1 MSDDS
6 PAAGSGWTIPVRDLL
21 TLPELGLRVLA
32 GVAGLDRE
40 VSWAHVSEMVD
51 PTEFLRGGELLLL
64 IGVSLP
70 AGEQAQHTYV
80 DRLAAAGVAAI
91 GFGVGVHWDEVPLA
105 LVVAAERVGLP
116 LLEVPRA
123 TPFLAI
129 TRAVAQAINRREL
142 AASDYLMHAQRSLTA
157 AAVGR
162 GGLAAVLD
170 EVRRLTGGWG
180 LLLNRGGAVLA
191 SSPPDAVEHR
201 AALRADLA
209 RLRDAPGAASL
220 VARVG
225 TGGGAGTGNGTGN
238 STGNSTGNG
247 TGTGTGGGTDPGAD
261 AEVWVQSLTAGTE
274 VLGYL
279 AVGRSARLTALER
292 QVVNAAVPLCTL
304 SLDRSRVVGQ
314 GSRRLQAGVLR
325 LLLAGQGA
333 LVAPVA
339 DELWN
344 GLPVEP
350 VRALECRAGRFA
362 LVAARERL
370 VADRQLAA
378 ARVLYAEL
386 DDALVCLVS
395 AEGGDADR
403 LLRVLRGIDGL
414 RIGVS
419 DPAGYAELAAA
430 RAQAQ
435 RASSYG
441 TGSDTEVTWFRDVP
455 RLGLLELLP
464 PDTAAEFAA
473 ALLRPLRPDAGAES
487 AARRGDLLRS
497 LKVWL
502 AHHGQWDPAASELG
516 VHRHTLR
523 NRMQKV
529 ERLLGRE
536 LDAPD
541 LRAELWLA
549 LRLDERQPGSTGRT
563 GDPSGGIGHSAQV

>member
-1 MSDDS
+1 MSDSS
-6 PAAGSGWTIPVRDLL
+6 PAPGSGWTIPVRDLL
-21 TLPELGLRVLA
+21 TLPELRLRVVA
-32 GVAGLDRE
+32 GAVGLDRE

-80 DRLAAAGVAAI
+80 DRLADAGVAAI
-91 GFGVGVHWDEVPLA
+91 GFGVGVHWDEVPPA
-105 LVVAAERVGLP
+105 LIAAADRVGLP
-116 LLEVPRA
+116 LLVVPRA
-123 TPFLAI
+123 VPFLAI

-142 AASDYLMHAQRSLTA
+142 AANEYLMHAQRGLTA

-170 EVRRLTGGWG
+170 EVRRLIGGWG

-191 SSPPDAVEHR
+191 SSPAEAAGNR
-201 AALRADLA
+201 ATLRADLA

-220 VARVG
+220 VARDG
-225 TGGGAGTGNGTGN
+225 DT
-238 STGNSTGNG
+238 
-247 TGTGTGGGTDPGAD
+247 
-261 AEVWVQSLTAGTE
+261 EIWVQSLTAGTE

-279 AVGRSARLTALER
+279 AIGRAARLTATER

-314 GSRRLQAGVLR
+314 GSRRLQASVLR
-325 LLLAGQGA
+325 LLLAGQSN
-333 LVAPVA
+333 LVDSVA

-344 GLPVEP
+344 GLPAEP
-350 VRALECRAGRFA
+350 VLALECRAGRFA

-378 ARVLYAEL
+378 ARVLYGEL

-395 AEGGDADR
+395 RGDAER

-419 DPAGYAELAAA
+419 EPSGYAELARA
-430 RAQAQ
+430 RGQAQ
-435 RASSYG
+435 RAASYG
-441 TGSDTEVTWFRDVP
+441 TGSDTRVTWFRDVP
-455 RLGLLELLP
+455 QLGLLELLP
-464 PDTAAEFAA
+464 ADTAAEFAT
-473 ALLRPLRPDAGAES
+473 ALLRPLRADAEAAS
-487 AARRGDLLRS
+487 AATAARRGDLLRS
-497 LKVWL
+497 LRVWL

-523 NRMQKV
+523 NRMHKV

-536 LDAPD
+536 LDSPD

-549 LRLDERQPGSTGRT
+549 LRLEERERRSIGRT
-563 GDPSGGIGHSAQV
+563 GDPSGGIGQSAQA

>member
-1 MSDDS
+1 MSDSS
-6 PAAGSGWTIPVRDLL
+6 PAPGSGWTIPVRDLL
-21 TLPELGLRVLA
+21 TLPELRLRVVA
-32 GVAGLDRE
+32 GAVGLDRE

-80 DRLAAAGVAAI
+80 DRLADAGVAAI
-91 GFGVGVHWDEVPLA
+91 GFGVGVHWDEVPPA
-105 LVVAAERVGLP
+105 LIVAADRVGLP
-116 LLEVPRA
+116 LLLVPRA
-123 TPFLAI
+123 VPFLAI

-142 AASDYLMHAQRSLTA
+142 AANEYLMHAQRGLTA

-170 EVRRLTGGWG
+170 EVRRLIGGWG

-191 SSPPDAVEHR
+191 SSPAEAAGNR
-201 AALRADLA
+201 ATLRADLA

-220 VARVG
+220 VARDG
-225 TGGGAGTGNGTGN
+225 DT
-238 STGNSTGNG
+238 
-247 TGTGTGGGTDPGAD
+247 
-261 AEVWVQSLTAGTE
+261 EIWVQSLTAGTE

-279 AVGRSARLTALER
+279 AIGRAARLTATER

-314 GSRRLQAGVLR
+314 GSRRLQASVLR
-325 LLLAGQGA
+325 LLLAGQSN
-333 LVAPVA
+333 LVDSVA

-344 GLPVEP
+344 GLPAEP
-350 VRALECRAGRFA
+350 VLALECRAGRFA

-378 ARVLYAEL
+378 ARVLYGEL

-395 AEGGDADR
+395 RGDAER

-419 DPAGYAELAAA
+419 EPSGYAELARA
-430 RAQAQ
+430 RGQAQ
-435 RASSYG
+435 RAASYG
-441 TGSDTEVTWFRDVP
+441 TGSDTRVTWFRDVP
-455 RLGLLELLP
+455 QLGLLELLP
-464 PDTAAEFAA
+464 ADTAAEFAT
-473 ALLRPLRPDAGAES
+473 ALLRPLRADAEAAS
-487 AARRGDLLRS
+487 AATAARRGDLLRS
-497 LKVWL
+497 LRVWL
-502 AHHGQWDPAASELG
+502 AHHGQWDPAATELG

-536 LDAPD
+536 LDSPD

-549 LRLDERQPGSTGRT
+549 LRLEERERRSIGRT
-563 GDPSGGIGHSAQV
+563 GDPSGGIGQSAQA

>member
-1 MSDDS
+1 MSDGS
-6 PAAGSGWTIPVRDLL
+6 LAAGSGWTIPVRDLL

-32 GVAGLDRE
+32 GAAGLDRE

-80 DRLAAAGVAAI
+80 DRLAEAGVAAI
-91 GFGVGVHWDEVPLA
+91 GFGVGVAWDEVPPA

-123 TPFLAI
+123 IPFLAI

-142 AASDYLMHAQRSLTA
+142 AANDYLMHAQRSLTA

-191 SSPPDAVEHR
+191 SSPPDAAEHR
-201 AALRADLA
+201 ATLRADLA

-225 TGGGAGTGNGTGN
+225 
-238 STGNSTGNG
+238 
-247 TGTGTGGGTDPGAD
+247 D
-261 AEVWVQSLTAGTE
+261 AEVWVQSLTVGTE

-279 AVGRSARLTALER
+279 AVGRAARLTALER

-344 GLPVEP
+344 GLPAEP
-350 VRALECRAGRFA
+350 VLALECRAGRFA

-378 ARVLYAEL
+378 ARVLYGEL

-395 AEGGDADR
+395 AEGGDAER
-403 LLRVLRGIDGL
+403 LLRVLRGIEGL

-419 DPAGYAELAAA
+419 DPAGYAELAGA
-430 RAQAQ
+430 RGQAQ
-435 RASSYG
+435 RAASYG
-441 TGSDTEVTWFRDVP
+441 TGSDTRVTWFREVP

-473 ALLRPLRPDAGAES
+473 ALLRPLRADAEPG

-563 GDPSGGIGHSAQV
+563 GDPSGGIGHSAQA

>member
-1 MSDDS
+1 MSDGA
-6 PAAGSGWTIPVRDLL
+6 PAAGSGWTIPVQDLL

-32 GVAGLDRE
+32 GAAGLDRE

-91 GFGVGVHWDEVPLA
+91 GFGVGVTWDEVPPA
-105 LVVAAERVGLP
+105 LVAAAERVGLP

-142 AASDYLMHAQRSLTA
+142 AANDYLMHAQRSLTA

-191 SSPPDAVEHR
+191 SSPPEAAEHR
-201 AALRADLA
+201 ATLRADLA

-220 VARVG
+220 VARVDTS
-225 TGGGAGTGNGTGN
+225 TGG
-238 STGNSTGNG
+238 
-247 TGTGTGGGTDPGAD
+247 D

-279 AVGRSARLTALER
+279 AVGRAERLTALER

-325 LLLAGQGA
+325 LLLAGQGE
-333 LVAPVA
+333 LVGPVA

-344 GLPVEP
+344 GLPAEP

-378 ARVLYAEL
+378 ARVLYGEL

-403 LLRVLRGIDGL
+403 LVRVLRGVEGL

-430 RAQAQ
+430 RGQAQ
-435 RASSYG
+435 RAASYG
-441 TGSDTEVTWFRDVP
+441 TGSDTRVTWFREVP

-464 PDTAAEFAA
+464 PDTAAEFAS
-473 ALLRPLRPDAGAES
+473 ALLRPLRADAGSEP

-549 LRLDERQPGSTGRT
+549 LRLDERAPRSTGRT
-563 GDPSGGIGHSAQV
+563 GQPPTGIGHSAQA

>member
-1 MSDDS
+1 MSDSS
-6 PAAGSGWTIPVRDLL
+6 PAPGSGWTIPVRDLL
-21 TLPELGLRVLA
+21 TLPELRLRVVA
-32 GVAGLDRE
+32 GAVGLDRE

-91 GFGVGVHWDEVPLA
+91 GFGVGVHWDEVPPA
-105 LVVAAERVGLP
+105 LIAAADRVGLP
-116 LLEVPRA
+116 LLVVPRA
-123 TPFLAI
+123 VPFLAI

-142 AASDYLMHAQRSLTA
+142 AANEYLMHAQRGLTA

-170 EVRRLTGGWG
+170 EVRRLIGGWG

-191 SSPPDAVEHR
+191 SSPAEAAGNR
-201 AALRADLA
+201 ATLRADLA

-220 VARVG
+220 VARDG
-225 TGGGAGTGNGTGN
+225 DT
-238 STGNSTGNG
+238 
-247 TGTGTGGGTDPGAD
+247 
-261 AEVWVQSLTAGTE
+261 EIWVQSLTAGTE

-279 AVGRSARLTALER
+279 AIGRAARLTATER

-314 GSRRLQAGVLR
+314 GSRRLQASVLR
-325 LLLAGQGA
+325 LLLAGQSN
-333 LVAPVA
+333 LVDSVA

-344 GLPVEP
+344 GLPAEP
-350 VRALECRAGRFA
+350 VLALECRAGRFA

-378 ARVLYAEL
+378 ARVLYGEL

-395 AEGGDADR
+395 RGDAER
-403 LLRVLRGIDGL
+403 LLRVLRGTDGL

-419 DPAGYAELAAA
+419 EPSGYAELARA
-430 RAQAQ
+430 RGQAQ
-435 RASSYG
+435 RAASYG
-441 TGSDTEVTWFRDVP
+441 TGSDTRVTWFRDVP
-455 RLGLLELLP
+455 QLGLLELLP
-464 PDTAAEFAA
+464 ADTAAEFAT
-473 ALLRPLRPDAGAES
+473 ALLRPLRADAEAAS
-487 AARRGDLLRS
+487 AATAARRGDLLRS
-497 LKVWL
+497 LRVWL

-536 LDAPD
+536 LDSPD

-549 LRLDERQPGSTGRT
+549 LRLEERERRSTGRT
-563 GDPSGGIGHSAQV
+563 GDTSGGIGQSAQA

>member
-1 MSDDS
+1 MRPGRGGEGMSDDS

-32 GVAGLDRE
+32 GTAELDRE

-80 DRLAAAGVAAI
+80 DRLADAGVAAI
-91 GFGVGVHWDEVPLA
+91 GFGVGVHWDEVPPA
-105 LVVAAERVGLP
+105 LIAAADRVGLP
-116 LLEVPRA
+116 LLVVPRA
-123 TPFLAI
+123 VPFLAI

-142 AASDYLMHAQRSLTA
+142 AANEYLMHAQRGLTA

-170 EVRRLTGGWG
+170 EVRRLIGGWG

-191 SSPPDAVEHR
+191 SSPAEAAGNR
-201 AALRADLA
+201 ATLRADLA

-220 VARVG
+220 VARDG
-225 TGGGAGTGNGTGN
+225 DT
-238 STGNSTGNG
+238 
-247 TGTGTGGGTDPGAD
+247 
-261 AEVWVQSLTAGTE
+261 EIWVQSLTAGTE

-279 AVGRSARLTALER
+279 AIGRAARLTATER

-314 GSRRLQAGVLR
+314 GSRRLQASVLR
-325 LLLAGQGA
+325 LLLAGQSN
-333 LVAPVA
+333 LVESVA
-339 DELWN
+339 GELWN
-344 GLPVEP
+344 GLPAEQVI
-350 VRALECRAGRFA
+350 VWECRASRFA

-378 ARVLYAEL
+378 ARVLYGEL
-386 DDALVCLVS
+386 DDELVGVVS
-395 AEGGDADR
+395 AEFRGGVPVGELER
-403 LLRVLRGIDGL
+403 LLRALRGVDGL
-414 RIGVS
+414 RIGLS
-419 DPAGYAELAAA
+419 EPAGYGELAVARGQARRAA
-430 RAQAQ
+430 E
-435 RASSYG
+435 YG
-441 TGSDTEVTWFRDVP
+441 TGSDTRVTWFREIP

-464 PDTAAEFAA
+464 PERAAEFAA
-473 ALLRPLRPDAGAES
+473 SVLRPLRAEASAGAPG
-487 AARRGDLLRS
+487 RRAELLRS
-497 LKVWL
+497 LRVWL
-502 AHHGQWDPAASELG
+502 AHHGQWDPAAGELG

-523 NRMQKV
+523 NRMQRV
-529 ERLLGRE
+529 EQLLGRE
-536 LDAPD
+536 LDSPD

-549 LRLDERQPGSTGRT
+549 LRLDERRAG
-563 GDPSGGIGHSAQV
+563 VN

>member
-1 MSDDS
+1 MSDSS
-6 PAAGSGWTIPVRDLL
+6 PAPGSGWTIPVRDLL
-21 TLPELGLRVLA
+21 TLPELRLRVVA
-32 GVAGLDRE
+32 GAVGLDRE

-80 DRLAAAGVAAI
+80 DRLADAGVAAI
-91 GFGVGVHWDEVPLA
+91 GFGVGVHWDEVPPA
-105 LVVAAERVGLP
+105 LIAAADRVGLP
-116 LLEVPRA
+116 LLVVPRA
-123 TPFLAI
+123 VPFLAI

-142 AASDYLMHAQRSLTA
+142 AANEYLMHAQRGLTA

-170 EVRRLTGGWG
+170 EVRRLIGGWG

-191 SSPPDAVEHR
+191 SSPAEAAGNR
-201 AALRADLA
+201 ATLRADLA

-220 VARVG
+220 VARDG
-225 TGGGAGTGNGTGN
+225 DT
-238 STGNSTGNG
+238 
-247 TGTGTGGGTDPGAD
+247 
-261 AEVWVQSLTAGTE
+261 EIWVQSLTAGTE

-279 AVGRSARLTALER
+279 AIGRAARLTATER

-314 GSRRLQAGVLR
+314 GSRRLQASVLR
-325 LLLAGQGA
+325 LLLAGQSN
-333 LVAPVA
+333 LVDSVA

-344 GLPVEP
+344 GLPAEP
-350 VRALECRAGRFA
+350 VLALECRAGRFA

-378 ARVLYAEL
+378 ARVLYGEL
-386 DDALVCLVS
+386 DDALVCLIS
-395 AEGGDADR
+395 RGDAER

-419 DPAGYAELAAA
+419 EPSGYAELARA
-430 RAQAQ
+430 RGQAQ
-435 RASSYG
+435 RAASYG
-441 TGSDTEVTWFRDVP
+441 TGSDTRVTWFRDVP
-455 RLGLLELLP
+455 QLGLLELLP
-464 PDTAAEFAA
+464 ADTAAEFAT
-473 ALLRPLRPDAGAES
+473 ALLRPLRADAEAAS
-487 AARRGDLLRS
+487 AATAARRGDLLRS
-497 LKVWL
+497 LRVWL

-536 LDAPD
+536 LDSPD

-549 LRLDERQPGSTGRT
+549 LRLEERERRSIGRT
-563 GDPSGGIGHSAQV
+563 GDPSGGIGQSAQA

>member
-1 MSDDS
+1 MSDS
-6 PAAGSGWTIPVRDLL
+6 PPAPGSGWTIPVRDLL
-21 TLPELGLRVLA
+21 TLPELRLRVVA
-32 GVAGLDRE
+32 GAVGLDRE

-80 DRLAAAGVAAI
+80 DRLADAGVAAI
-91 GFGVGVHWDEVPLA
+91 GFGVGVHWDEVPPA
-105 LVVAAERVGLP
+105 LIAAADRVGLP
-116 LLEVPRA
+116 LLVVPRA
-123 TPFLAI
+123 VPFLAI

-142 AASDYLMHAQRSLTA
+142 AANEYLMHAQRGLTA

-170 EVRRLTGGWG
+170 EVRRLIGGWG

-191 SSPPDAVEHR
+191 SSPAEAAGNR
-201 AALRADLA
+201 ATLRADLA

-220 VARVG
+220 VARDG
-225 TGGGAGTGNGTGN
+225 DT
-238 STGNSTGNG
+238 
-247 TGTGTGGGTDPGAD
+247 
-261 AEVWVQSLTAGTE
+261 EIWVQSLTAGTE

-279 AVGRSARLTALER
+279 AIGRAARLTATER

-314 GSRRLQAGVLR
+314 GSRRLQASVLR
-325 LLLAGQGA
+325 LLLAGQSN
-333 LVAPVA
+333 LVDSVA

-344 GLPVEP
+344 GLPAEP
-350 VRALECRAGRFA
+350 VLALECRAGRFA

-378 ARVLYAEL
+378 ARVLYGEL

-395 AEGGDADR
+395 RGDAER

-419 DPAGYAELAAA
+419 EPSGYAELARA
-430 RAQAQ
+430 RGQAQ
-435 RASSYG
+435 RAASYG
-441 TGSDTEVTWFRDVP
+441 TGSDTRVTWFRDVP
-455 RLGLLELLP
+455 QLGLLELLP
-464 PDTAAEFAA
+464 ADTAAEFAT
-473 ALLRPLRPDAGAES
+473 ALLRPLRADAEAAS
-487 AARRGDLLRS
+487 AATAARRGDLLRS
-497 LKVWL
+497 LRVWL

-536 LDAPD
+536 LDSPD

-549 LRLDERQPGSTGRT
+549 LRLEERERRSTGRT
-563 GDPSGGIGHSAQV
+563 GDTSGGIGQSAQA

>member
-32 GVAGLDRE
+32 GTAELDRE

-91 GFGVGVHWDEVPLA
+91 GFGVGVTWDEVPPA

-142 AASDYLMHAQRSLTA
+142 AANDYLMHAQRSLTA

-191 SSPPDAVEHR
+191 SSPPEAAEHR
-201 AALRADLA
+201 ATLRADLA

-220 VARVG
+220 VARVN
-225 TGGGAGTGNGTGN
+225 TGSGGAGTGSGA
-238 STGNSTGNG
+238 
-247 TGTGTGGGTDPGAD
+247 GTGGD

-279 AVGRSARLTALER
+279 AVGRAERLTALER

-304 SLDRSRVVGQ
+304 SLDRSRVVGR

-325 LLLAGQGA
+325 LLLAGQGE
-333 LVAPVA
+333 LVGPVA

-344 GLPVEP
+344 GLPAEP
-350 VRALECRAGRFA
+350 VLALECRAGRFA

-378 ARVLYAEL
+378 ARVLYGEL

-403 LLRVLRGIDGL
+403 LLRVLRGVEGL

-419 DPAGYAELAAA
+419 DPAGYPELAGA
-430 RAQAQ
+430 RGQAQ
-435 RASSYG
+435 RAASYG
-441 TGSDTEVTWFRDVP
+441 TGSDTRVTWFREVP
-455 RLGLLELLP
+455 RLGLLDLLP
-464 PDTAAEFAA
+464 PDTAAEFAS
-473 ALLRPLRPDAGAES
+473 ALLRPLRVDAEPGSGAG

-549 LRLDERQPGSTGRT
+549 LRLDERAPRSTGRS
-563 GDPSGGIGHSAQV
+563 GQPPGGIGHSAQA

>member
-1 MSDDS
+1 MSDS
-6 PAAGSGWTIPVRDLL
+6 PPAPGSGWTIPVRDLL
-21 TLPELGLRVLA
+21 TLPELRLRVVA
-32 GVAGLDRE
+32 GAVGLDRE

-91 GFGVGVHWDEVPLA
+91 GFGVGVHWDDVPPA
-105 LVVAAERVGLP
+105 LIAAADRVGLP
-116 LLEVPRA
+116 LLVVPRA
-123 TPFLAI
+123 VPFLAI

-142 AASDYLMHAQRSLTA
+142 AANEYLMHAQRALTA

-170 EVRRLTGGWG
+170 EVRRLIGGWG

-191 SSPPDAVEHR
+191 SSPAEAAGNR
-201 AALRADLA
+201 ATLRADLA

-220 VARVG
+220 VARDG
-225 TGGGAGTGNGTGN
+225 DT
-238 STGNSTGNG
+238 
-247 TGTGTGGGTDPGAD
+247 
-261 AEVWVQSLTAGTE
+261 EIWVQSLTAGTE

-279 AVGRSARLTALER
+279 AIGRAARLTATER

-314 GSRRLQAGVLR
+314 GSRRLQASVLR
-325 LLLAGQGA
+325 LLLAGQSN
-333 LVAPVA
+333 LVDSVA

-344 GLPVEP
+344 GLPAEP
-350 VRALECRAGRFA
+350 VLALECRAGRFA

-378 ARVLYAEL
+378 ARVLYGEL

-395 AEGGDADR
+395 RGDAER

-419 DPAGYAELAAA
+419 EPSGYTELARA
-430 RAQAQ
+430 RGQAQ
-435 RASSYG
+435 RAASYG
-441 TGSDTEVTWFRDVP
+441 TGSDTRVTWFRDVP

-464 PDTAAEFAA
+464 ADTAAEFTT
-473 ALLRPLRPDAGAES
+473 ALLRPLRVDAEGATTAT
-487 AARRGDLLRS
+487 AARRGDLVRS
-497 LKVWL
+497 LRVWL
-502 AHHGQWDPAASELG
+502 AHHGQWDPAAAELG

-536 LDAPD
+536 LDSPD

-549 LRLDERQPGSTGRT
+549 LRLEERERRSTGRT
-563 GDPSGGIGHSAQV
+563 GDLSGGIGQSAQA

>member
-1 MSDDS
+1 MSDSS
-6 PAAGSGWTIPVRDLL
+6 PAPGSGWTIPVRDLL
-21 TLPELGLRVLA
+21 TLPELRLRVVA
-32 GVAGLDRE
+32 GAVGLDRE

-80 DRLAAAGVAAI
+80 DRLADAGVAAI
-91 GFGVGVHWDEVPLA
+91 GFGVGVHWDEVPPA
-105 LVVAAERVGLP
+105 LIAAADRVGLP
-116 LLEVPRA
+116 LLVVPRA
-123 TPFLAI
+123 VPFLAI

-142 AASDYLMHAQRSLTA
+142 AANEYLMHAQRGLTA

-170 EVRRLTGGWG
+170 EVRRLIGGWG

-191 SSPPDAVEHR
+191 SSPAEAAGNR
-201 AALRADLA
+201 ATLRADLA

-220 VARVG
+220 VARDG
-225 TGGGAGTGNGTGN
+225 DT
-238 STGNSTGNG
+238 
-247 TGTGTGGGTDPGAD
+247 
-261 AEVWVQSLTAGTE
+261 EIWVQSLTAGTE

-279 AVGRSARLTALER
+279 AIGRAARLTATER

-314 GSRRLQAGVLR
+314 GSRRLQASVLR
-325 LLLAGQGA
+325 LLLAGQSN
-333 LVAPVA
+333 LVDSVA

-344 GLPVEP
+344 GLPAEP
-350 VRALECRAGRFA
+350 VLALECRAGRFA

-378 ARVLYAEL
+378 ARVLYGEL

-395 AEGGDADR
+395 RGDAER

-419 DPAGYAELAAA
+419 EPSGYAELARA
-430 RAQAQ
+430 RGQAQ
-435 RASSYG
+435 RAASYG
-441 TGSDTEVTWFRDVP
+441 TGSDTRVTWFRDVP
-455 RLGLLELLP
+455 QLGLLELLP
-464 PDTAAEFAA
+464 ADTAAEFAT
-473 ALLRPLRPDAGAES
+473 ALLRPLRADAEAAS
-487 AARRGDLLRS
+487 AATAARRGDLLRS
-497 LKVWL
+497 LRVWL

-536 LDAPD
+536 LDSPD

-549 LRLDERQPGSTGRT
+549 LRLEERERRSIGRT
-563 GDPSGGIGHSAQV
+563 GDPSGGIGQSAQA

>member
-1 MSDDS
+1 MSDGP
-6 PAAGSGWTIPVRDLL
+6 PASGGGWTIPVRDLL

-32 GVAGLDRE
+32 GAAGLDRE

-142 AASDYLMHAQRSLTA
+142 AANDYLMHAQRSLTA

-191 SSPPDAVEHR
+191 SSPPDAAEHR
-201 AALRADLA
+201 TTLRADLA

-225 TGGGAGTGNGTGN
+225 TGADT
-238 STGNSTGNG
+238 
-247 TGTGTGGGTDPGAD
+247 D
-261 AEVWVQSLTAGTE
+261 AEVWVQSLTVGTE

-279 AVGRSARLTALER
+279 AVGRAERLTALER

-333 LVAPVA
+333 LVSPVA

-350 VRALECRAGRFA
+350 VLVLECRAGRFA

-378 ARVLYAEL
+378 ARVLYGEL

-395 AEGGDADR
+395 AEGGDAER
-403 LLRVLRGIDGL
+403 LLRVLRGVEGL

-419 DPAGYAELAAA
+419 DPTGYVELAGA
-430 RAQAQ
+430 RGQAQ
-435 RASSYG
+435 RAASYG
-441 TGSDTEVTWFRDVP
+441 TGSDTRVTWFREVP

-464 PDTAAEFAA
+464 PDTAAEFAST
-473 ALLRPLRPDAGAES
+473 LLRPLRADAGGES

-502 AHHGQWDPAASELG
+502 AHHGQWDPAATELG

-549 LRLDERQPGSTGRT
+549 LRLDERQAGSTGRT

>member
-1 MSDDS
+1 MSDSS
-6 PAAGSGWTIPVRDLL
+6 PAPGSGWTIPVRDLL
-21 TLPELGLRVLA
+21 TLPELRLRVVA
-32 GVAGLDRE
+32 GAVGLDRE

-80 DRLAAAGVAAI
+80 DRLADAGVAAI
-91 GFGVGVHWDEVPLA
+91 GFGVGVHWDEVPPA
-105 LVVAAERVGLP
+105 LIAAADRVGLP
-116 LLEVPRA
+116 LLVVPRA
-123 TPFLAI
+123 VPFLAI

-142 AASDYLMHAQRSLTA
+142 AANEYLMHAQRGLTA

-170 EVRRLTGGWG
+170 EVRRLIGGWG

-191 SSPPDAVEHR
+191 SSPAEAAGNR
-201 AALRADLA
+201 ATLRADLA

-220 VARVG
+220 VARDG
-225 TGGGAGTGNGTGN
+225 DT
-238 STGNSTGNG
+238 
-247 TGTGTGGGTDPGAD
+247 
-261 AEVWVQSLTAGTE
+261 EIWVQSLTAGTE

-279 AVGRSARLTALER
+279 AIGRAARLTATER

-314 GSRRLQAGVLR
+314 GSRRLQASVLR
-325 LLLAGQGA
+325 LLLAGQSN
-333 LVAPVA
+333 LVDSVA

-344 GLPVEP
+344 GLPAEP
-350 VRALECRAGRFA
+350 VLALECRAGRFA

-378 ARVLYAEL
+378 ARVLYGEL

-395 AEGGDADR
+395 RGDAER

-419 DPAGYAELAAA
+419 EPSGYAELARA
-430 RAQAQ
+430 RGQAQ
-435 RASSYG
+435 RAASYG
-441 TGSDTEVTWFRDVP
+441 TGSDTRVTWFRDVP
-455 RLGLLELLP
+455 QLGLLELLP
-464 PDTAAEFAA
+464 ADTAAEFAT
-473 ALLRPLRPDAGAES
+473 ALLRPLRADAEAAS
-487 AARRGDLLRS
+487 AATAARRGDLLRS
-497 LKVWL
+497 LRVWL

-523 NRMQKV
+523 NRMHKV

-536 LDAPD
+536 LDSPD

-549 LRLDERQPGSTGRT
+549 LRLEERERRSTGRT
-563 GDPSGGIGHSAQV
+563 GDTSGGIGQSAQA

>member
-1 MSDDS
+1 MSDS
-6 PAAGSGWTIPVRDLL
+6 PPAPGSGWTIPVRDLL
-21 TLPELGLRVLA
+21 TLPELRLRVVA
-32 GVAGLDRE
+32 GAVGLDRE

-80 DRLAAAGVAAI
+80 DRLADAGVAAI
-91 GFGVGVHWDEVPLA
+91 GFGVGVHWDEVPPA
-105 LVVAAERVGLP
+105 LIAAADRVGLP
-116 LLEVPRA
+116 LLVVPRA
-123 TPFLAI
+123 VPFLAI

-142 AASDYLMHAQRSLTA
+142 AANEYLMHAQRGLTA

-170 EVRRLTGGWG
+170 EVRRLIGGWG

-191 SSPPDAVEHR
+191 SSPAE
-201 AALRADLA
+201 AAGNQATLRADLA

-220 VARVG
+220 VARDG
-225 TGGGAGTGNGTGN
+225 DT
-238 STGNSTGNG
+238 
-247 TGTGTGGGTDPGAD
+247 
-261 AEVWVQSLTAGTE
+261 EIWVQSLTAGTE

-279 AVGRSARLTALER
+279 AIGRAARLTATER

-314 GSRRLQAGVLR
+314 GSRRLQASVLR
-325 LLLAGQGA
+325 LLLAGQSN
-333 LVAPVA
+333 LVDSVA

-344 GLPVEP
+344 GLPAEP
-350 VRALECRAGRFA
+350 VLALECRAGRFA

-378 ARVLYAEL
+378 ARVLYGEL

-395 AEGGDADR
+395 RGDAER

-419 DPAGYAELAAA
+419 EPSGYAELARA
-430 RAQAQ
+430 RGQAQ
-435 RASSYG
+435 RAASYG
-441 TGSDTEVTWFRDVP
+441 TGSDTRVTWFRDVP
-455 RLGLLELLP
+455 QLGLLELLP
-464 PDTAAEFAA
+464 ADTAAEFAT
-473 ALLRPLRPDAGAES
+473 ALLRPLRADAEAAS
-487 AARRGDLLRS
+487 AATAARRGDLLRS
-497 LKVWL
+497 LRVWL

-523 NRMQKV
+523 NRMHKV

-536 LDAPD
+536 LDSPD

-549 LRLDERQPGSTGRT
+549 LRLEERERRSTGRT
-563 GDPSGGIGHSAQV
+563 GDTSGGIGQSAQA

>member
-1 MSDDS
+1 MSDGS
-6 PAAGSGWTIPVRDLL
+6 PAAGSGWTIPIRDLL

-91 GFGVGVHWDEVPLA
+91 GFGIGVTWDEVPPA
-105 LVVAAERVGLP
+105 LVAAAERVGLP

-142 AASDYLMHAQRSLTA
+142 AANDYLMHAQRSLTT

-225 TGGGAGTGNGTGN
+225 AGAGD
-238 STGNSTGNG
+238 
-247 TGTGTGGGTDPGAD
+247 GTDPGAD

-279 AVGRSARLTALER
+279 AVGRAARLTALER

-395 AEGGDADR
+395 ADGGDADR
-403 LLRVLRGIDGL
+403 LLRVLRGIEGL

-419 DPAGYAELAAA
+419 DPVGYAELAAA
-430 RAQAQ
+430 RGQAQ
-435 RASSYG
+435 RAASYG
-441 TGSDTEVTWFRDVP
+441 TGSDTRVTWFRDVP

-473 ALLRPLRPDAGAES
+473 ALLRPLRADGGAES

-549 LRLDERQPGSTGRT
+549 LRLDERGHGSIGRT
-563 GDPSGGIGHSAQV
+563 GDPSGGIGHSAQA

>member
-32 GVAGLDRE
+32 GTAELDRE

-91 GFGVGVHWDEVPLA
+91 GFGVGVTWDEVPPA

-142 AASDYLMHAQRSLTA
+142 AANDYLMHAQRSLTA

-225 TGGGAGTGNGTGN
+225 TGNGTGD
-238 STGNSTGNG
+238 G
-247 TGTGTGGGTDPGAD
+247 TGDGTDPGAD

-279 AVGRSARLTALER
+279 AVGRAARLTALER

-395 AEGGDADR
+395 ADGGDADR
-403 LLRVLRGIDGL
+403 LLLVLRGIDGL

-430 RAQAQ
+430 RGQAQ
-435 RASSYG
+435 RAASYG
-441 TGSDTEVTWFRDVP
+441 TGSDTRVTWFHDVP

-473 ALLRPLRPDAGAES
+473 ALLRPLRADAGAES

-549 LRLDERQPGSTGRT
+549 LRLDERGHGSIGRT
-563 GDPSGGIGHSAQV
+563 GDSSGGIGHSAQA

>member
-1 MSDDS
+1 MSDSS
-6 PAAGSGWTIPVRDLL
+6 PAPGSGWTIPVRDLL
-21 TLPELGLRVLA
+21 TLPELRLRVVA
-32 GVAGLDRE
+32 GAVGLDRE

-91 GFGVGVHWDEVPLA
+91 GFGVGVHWDEVPPA
-105 LVVAAERVGLP
+105 LIAAADRVGLP
-116 LLEVPRA
+116 LLVVPRA
-123 TPFLAI
+123 VPFLAI

-142 AASDYLMHAQRSLTA
+142 AANEYLMHAQRGLTA

-170 EVRRLTGGWG
+170 EVRRLIGGWG

-191 SSPPDAVEHR
+191 SSPAEAAGNR
-201 AALRADLA
+201 ATLRADVA

-220 VARVG
+220 VARDG
-225 TGGGAGTGNGTGN
+225 DT
-238 STGNSTGNG
+238 
-247 TGTGTGGGTDPGAD
+247 
-261 AEVWVQSLTAGTE
+261 EIWVQSLTAGTE

-279 AVGRSARLTALER
+279 AIGRAARLTATER

-314 GSRRLQAGVLR
+314 GSRRLQASVLR
-325 LLLAGQGA
+325 LLLAGQSN
-333 LVAPVA
+333 LVDSVA

-344 GLPVEP
+344 GLPAEP
-350 VRALECRAGRFA
+350 VLALECRAGRFA

-378 ARVLYAEL
+378 ARVLYGEL

-395 AEGGDADR
+395 RGDAER

-419 DPAGYAELAAA
+419 EPSGYAELARA
-430 RAQAQ
+430 RGQAQ
-435 RASSYG
+435 RAASYG
-441 TGSDTEVTWFRDVP
+441 TGSDTRVTWFRDVP
-455 RLGLLELLP
+455 QLGLLELLP
-464 PDTAAEFAA
+464 ADTAAEFAT
-473 ALLRPLRPDAGAES
+473 ALLRPLRADAEAAS
-487 AARRGDLLRS
+487 AATAARRGDLLRS
-497 LKVWL
+497 LRVWL

-536 LDAPD
+536 LDSPD

-549 LRLDERQPGSTGRT
+549 LRLEERERRSTGRT
-563 GDPSGGIGHSAQV
+563 GDPSGGIGQSAQA

>member
-1 MSDDS
+1 MSDS
-6 PAAGSGWTIPVRDLL
+6 PPAPGSGWTIPVRDLL
-21 TLPELGLRVLA
+21 TLPELRLRVVA
-32 GVAGLDRE
+32 GAVGLDRE

-80 DRLAAAGVAAI
+80 DRLADAGVAAI
-91 GFGVGVHWDEVPLA
+91 GFGVGVHWDEVPPA
-105 LVVAAERVGLP
+105 LIAAADRVGLP
-116 LLEVPRA
+116 LLVVPRA
-123 TPFLAI
+123 VPFLAI

-142 AASDYLMHAQRSLTA
+142 AANEYLMHAQRGLTA

-170 EVRRLTGGWG
+170 EVRRLIGGWG

-191 SSPPDAVEHR
+191 SSPAE
-201 AALRADLA
+201 AAGNRTTLRADLA

-220 VARVG
+220 VARDG
-225 TGGGAGTGNGTGN
+225 DT
-238 STGNSTGNG
+238 
-247 TGTGTGGGTDPGAD
+247 
-261 AEVWVQSLTAGTE
+261 EIWVQSLTAGTE

-279 AVGRSARLTALER
+279 AIGRAARLTATER

-314 GSRRLQAGVLR
+314 GSRRLQASVLR
-325 LLLAGQGA
+325 LLLAGQSN
-333 LVAPVA
+333 LVDSVA

-344 GLPVEP
+344 GLPAEP
-350 VRALECRAGRFA
+350 VLALECRAGRFA

-378 ARVLYAEL
+378 ARVLYGEL

-395 AEGGDADR
+395 RGDAER

-419 DPAGYAELAAA
+419 EPSGYAELARA
-430 RAQAQ
+430 RGQAQ
-435 RASSYG
+435 RAASYG
-441 TGSDTEVTWFRDVP
+441 TGSDTRVTWFRDVP
-455 RLGLLELLP
+455 QLGLLELLP
-464 PDTAAEFAA
+464 ADTAAEFAT
-473 ALLRPLRPDAGAES
+473 ALLRPLRADAEAAS
-487 AARRGDLLRS
+487 AATAARRGDLLRS
-497 LKVWL
+497 LRVWL

-523 NRMQKV
+523 NRMHKV

-536 LDAPD
+536 LDSPD

-549 LRLDERQPGSTGRT
+549 LRLEERERRSTGRT
-563 GDPSGGIGHSAQV
+563 GDTSGGIGQSAQA

>member
-1 MSDDS
+1 MSDS
-6 PAAGSGWTIPVRDLL
+6 PPAPGSGWTIPVRDLL
-21 TLPELGLRVLA
+21 TLPELRLRVVA
-32 GVAGLDRE
+32 GAVGLDRE

-80 DRLAAAGVAAI
+80 DRLADAGVAAI
-91 GFGVGVHWDEVPLA
+91 GFGVGVHWDEVPPA
-105 LVVAAERVGLP
+105 LIAAADRVGLP
-116 LLEVPRA
+116 LLVVPRA
-123 TPFLAI
+123 VPFLAI

-142 AASDYLMHAQRSLTA
+142 AANEYLMHAQRGLTA

-170 EVRRLTGGWG
+170 EVRRLIGGWG

-191 SSPPDAVEHR
+191 SSPAEAAGNR
-201 AALRADLA
+201 ATLRADLA

-220 VARVG
+220 VARDG
-225 TGGGAGTGNGTGN
+225 DT
-238 STGNSTGNG
+238 
-247 TGTGTGGGTDPGAD
+247 
-261 AEVWVQSLTAGTE
+261 EIWVQSLTAGTE

-279 AVGRSARLTALER
+279 AIGRAARLTATER

-314 GSRRLQAGVLR
+314 GSRRLQASVLR
-325 LLLAGQGA
+325 LLLAGQSN
-333 LVAPVA
+333 LVDSVA

-344 GLPVEP
+344 GLPAEP
-350 VRALECRAGRFA
+350 VLALECRAGRFA

-378 ARVLYAEL
+378 ARVLYGEL

-395 AEGGDADR
+395 RGDAER

-419 DPAGYAELAAA
+419 EPSGYAELARA
-430 RAQAQ
+430 RGQAQ
-435 RASSYG
+435 RAASYG
-441 TGSDTEVTWFRDVP
+441 TGSDTRVTWFRDVP
-455 RLGLLELLP
+455 QLGLLELLP
-464 PDTAAEFAA
+464 ADTAAEFAT
-473 ALLRPLRPDAGAES
+473 ALLRPLRADAEAAS
-487 AARRGDLLRS
+487 AATAARRGDLLRS
-497 LKVWL
+497 LRVWL

-523 NRMQKV
+523 NRMHKV

-536 LDAPD
+536 LDSPD

-549 LRLDERQPGSTGRT
+549 LRLEERERRSTGRT
-563 GDPSGGIGHSAQV
+563 GDTSGGIGQSAQA

>member
-1 MSDDS
+1 MSDS
-6 PAAGSGWTIPVRDLL
+6 PPAPGSGWTIPVRDLL
-21 TLPELGLRVLA
+21 TLPELRLRVVA
-32 GVAGLDRE
+32 GAVGLDRE

-80 DRLAAAGVAAI
+80 DRLADAGVAAI
-91 GFGVGVHWDEVPLA
+91 GFGVGVHWDEVPPA
-105 LVVAAERVGLP
+105 LIAAADRVGLP
-116 LLEVPRA
+116 LLVVPRA
-123 TPFLAI
+123 VPFLAI

-142 AASDYLMHAQRSLTA
+142 AANEYLMHAQRGLTA

-170 EVRRLTGGWG
+170 EVRRLIGGWG

-191 SSPPDAVEHR
+191 SSPAEAAGNR
-201 AALRADLA
+201 ATLRADLA

-220 VARVG
+220 VARDG
-225 TGGGAGTGNGTGN
+225 DT
-238 STGNSTGNG
+238 
-247 TGTGTGGGTDPGAD
+247 
-261 AEVWVQSLTAGTE
+261 EIWVQSLTAGTE

-279 AVGRSARLTALER
+279 AIGRAARLTATER

-314 GSRRLQAGVLR
+314 GSRRLQASVLR
-325 LLLAGQGA
+325 LLLAGQSN
-333 LVAPVA
+333 LVDSVA

-344 GLPVEP
+344 GLPAEP
-350 VRALECRAGRFA
+350 VLALECRAGRFA

-378 ARVLYAEL
+378 ARVLYGEL

-395 AEGGDADR
+395 RGDAER

-419 DPAGYAELAAA
+419 EPSGYAELARA
-430 RAQAQ
+430 RGQAQ
-435 RASSYG
+435 RAASYG
-441 TGSDTEVTWFRDVP
+441 TGSDTRVTWFRDVP
-455 RLGLLELLP
+455 QLGLLELLP
-464 PDTAAEFAA
+464 ADTAAEFAT
-473 ALLRPLRPDAGAES
+473 ALLRPLRADAEAAS
-487 AARRGDLLRS
+487 AATAARRGDLLRS
-497 LKVWL
+497 LRVWL

-523 NRMQKV
+523 NRMHKV

-536 LDAPD
+536 LDSPD

-549 LRLDERQPGSTGRT
+549 LRLEERERRSIGRT
-563 GDPSGGIGHSAQV
+563 GDPSGGIGQSAQA